1 MRDRTSKSWQGMG
14 QVGTI
19 SLVQATGTHELLPGS
34 HAIEMCLPNM
44 SGQVWTGVEDRA
56 GVMGREKV
64 S

>member
-1 MRDRTSKSWQGMG
+1 MRDRTSTSWQGVG

-19 SLVQATGTHELLPGS
+19 SLVQATGSHE
-34 HAIEMCLPNM
+34 IEMCLPNM
-44 SGQVWTGVEDRA
+44 SGQVWTGIEDRA